1 MAQNAETNRRIKQMV
16 AFIRQEAKDKA
27 EEIQVRANEECNV
40 EVLKMVDRE
49 KSKLREY
56 YKQQEKRI
64 EIEQKIERQ
73 KLLDEFRMN
82 LLKLRETKKKELE
95 AQAQA
100 KFKDIVNDKAS
111 YKQFLLDA
119 LMQAMIKIWDEREVI
134 VSCRK
139 EDGAL
144 VKQIL
149 PEALKAVKAKAK
161 KETDEDLEMKATF
174 DSTPFKCCGG
184 VRVTARGGRVI
195 CDNTLDA
202 RLKISMYN
210 LLPFVRDE
218 LFNQGTLQNK
228 A

>member
-1 MAQNAETNRRIKQMV
+1 
-16 AFIRQEAKDKA
+16 
-27 EEIQVRANEECNV
+27 
-40 EVLKMVDRE
+40 MVDRE

-82 LLKLRETKKKELE
+82 LLKLRESKKKDLE
-95 AQAQA
+95 ERCRS
-100 KFKDIVNDKAS
+100 KFKNIVSDKVS

-119 LMQAMIKIWDEREVI
+119 LIQAMIKIWDERQVI

-139 EDGAL
+139 EDAT
-144 VKQIL
+144 VVQQIL
-149 PEALKAVKAKAK
+149 PEALKSVKAKAK
-161 KETDEDLEMKATF
+161 KETGQDLQMKASF
-174 DSTPFKCCGG
+174 DSTPFKCEGG

-202 RLKISMYN
+202 RLKISVYN
-210 LLPFVRDE
+210 MLPYVREE
-218 LFNQGTLQNK
+218 LFNQGSLQNK
-228 A
+228 S